1 MPCQETK
8 PNIIILITN
17 KLSREKHLKLCS
29 PAFLGVTSVALEA
42 AKDQIV
48 VIGEEVDSVKL
59 AKSLRKKVGHAVL
72 MSVQEEKDKDKE
84 KKEDDKKPTLY
95 CYPQPPPYAVVCDS
109 NPDNCTVL

>member
-1 MPCQETK
+1 M
-8 PNIIILITN
+8 
-17 KLSREKHLKLCS
+17 
-29 PAFLGVTSVALEA
+29 ALEA

-72 MSVQEEKDKDKE
+72 MSVQEEKEKAKDKDE
-84 KKEDDKKPTLY
+84 KKGDDKKPTLY
-95 CYPQPPPYAVVCDS
+95 CYPQPLPHAVVCES

>member
-1 MPCQETK
+1 MKQKIVIKVHMHCDKCRTK
-8 PNIIILITN
+8 AKKIAATA
-17 KLSREKHLKLCS
+17 C
-29 PAFLGVTSVALEA
+29 GVTSVALEA

>member
-1 MPCQETK
+1 
-8 PNIIILITN
+8 
-17 KLSREKHLKLCS
+17 
-29 PAFLGVTSVALEA
+29 VALEA

-72 MSVQEEKDKDKE
+72 MSVQEEKEKEKEKEKDKDKDKDKDE
-84 KKEDDKKPTLY
+84 KKGALY
-95 CYPQPPPYAVVCDS
+95 CYPQPALPYAVVCES

>member
-1 MPCQETK
+1 
-8 PNIIILITN
+8 
-17 KLSREKHLKLCS
+17 
-29 PAFLGVTSVALEA
+29 VALEA

-72 MSVQEEKDKDKE
+72 MSVQEEKEKEKEKEKDKDE
-84 KKEDDKKPTLY
+84 KKGALY
-95 CYPQPPPYAVVCDS
+95 CYPQPALPYAVVCES

>member
-1 MPCQETK
+1 M
-8 PNIIILITN
+8 
-17 KLSREKHLKLCS
+17 
-29 PAFLGVTSVALEA
+29 ALEA

-72 MSVQEEKDKDKE
+72 MSVQEEKEKEKEKEKDKDKDKDKDE
-84 KKEDDKKPTLY
+84 KKGALY
-95 CYPQPPPYAVVCDS
+95 CYPQPALPYAVVCES

>member
-1 MPCQETK
+1 
-8 PNIIILITN
+8 
-17 KLSREKHLKLCS
+17 
-29 PAFLGVTSVALEA
+29 VALEA

-72 MSVQEEKDKDKE
+72 MSVQEEKEKEKEKEKDKE
-84 KKEDDKKPTLY
+84 KEKEKDKDEKKGALY
-95 CYPQPPPYAVVCDS
+95 CYPQPALPYAVVCES

>member
-1 MPCQETK
+1 
-8 PNIIILITN
+8 
-17 KLSREKHLKLCS
+17 
-29 PAFLGVTSVALEA
+29 VALEA

-72 MSVQEEKDKDKE
+72 MSVQEEKEKEKEKEKDKDKDKDE
-84 KKEDDKKPTLY
+84 KKGALY
-95 CYPQPPPYAVVCDS
+95 CYPQPALPYAVVCES

>member
-1 MPCQETK
+1 M
-8 PNIIILITN
+8 
-17 KLSREKHLKLCS
+17 
-29 PAFLGVTSVALEA
+29 ALEA

-72 MSVQEEKDKDKE
+72 MSVQEEKEKEKEKDKDE
-84 KKEDDKKPTLY
+84 KKGALY
-95 CYPQPPPYAVVCDS
+95 CYPQPAQPYAVVCES

>member
-1 MPCQETK
+1 M
-8 PNIIILITN
+8 
-17 KLSREKHLKLCS
+17 
-29 PAFLGVTSVALEA
+29 ALEA

-72 MSVQEEKDKDKE
+72 MSVQEEKEKEKEKEKDKE
-84 KKEDDKKPTLY
+84 KEKEKDKDEKKGALY
-95 CYPQPPPYAVVCDS
+95 CYPQPALPYAVVCES

>member
-1 MPCQETK
+1 M
-8 PNIIILITN
+8 
-17 KLSREKHLKLCS
+17 
-29 PAFLGVTSVALEA
+29 ALEA

-72 MSVQEEKDKDKE
+72 MSVQEEKEKEKEKDKE
-84 KKEDDKKPTLY
+84 KEKEKDKEKEKEKDKDEKKGALY
-95 CYPQPPPYAVVCDS
+95 CYPQPALPYAVVCES

>member
-1 MPCQETK
+1 
-8 PNIIILITN
+8 
-17 KLSREKHLKLCS
+17 
-29 PAFLGVTSVALEA
+29 VALEA

-72 MSVQEEKDKDKE
+72 MSVQEEKEKEKEKDKDKDKDKDE
-84 KKEDDKKPTLY
+84 KKGALY
-95 CYPQPPPYAVVCDS
+95 CYPQPALPYAVVCES

>member
-1 MPCQETK
+1 M
-8 PNIIILITN
+8 
-17 KLSREKHLKLCS
+17 
-29 PAFLGVTSVALEA
+29 ALEA

-72 MSVQEEKDKDKE
+72 MSVQEEKEKEKEKEKDKE
-84 KKEDDKKPTLY
+84 KEKEKEKDKDEKKGALY
-95 CYPQPPPYAVVCDS
+95 CYPQPALPYAVVCES

>member
-1 MPCQETK
+1 
-8 PNIIILITN
+8 
-17 KLSREKHLKLCS
+17 
-29 PAFLGVTSVALEA
+29 VALEA

-72 MSVQEEKDKDKE
+72 MSVQEEKEKDKE
-84 KKEDDKKPTLY
+84 KEKEKDKDEKKGALY
-95 CYPQPPPYAVVCDS
+95 CYPQPAQPYAVVCES

>member
-1 MPCQETK
+1 M
-8 PNIIILITN
+8 
-17 KLSREKHLKLCS
+17 
-29 PAFLGVTSVALEA
+29 ALEA

-72 MSVQEEKDKDKE
+72 MSVQEEKEKEKEKDKDKDKDKDE
-84 KKEDDKKPTLY
+84 KKGALY
-95 CYPQPPPYAVVCDS
+95 CYPQPALPYAVVCES